1 MKRKRLNK
9 LFKEL
14 GIKCDGFMEDYDASK
29 KVIGESIEFLRQK
42 EIHPMAATICLLMWS
57 RYMIRYLHKN
67 KLESI
72 DLDGMFYVL
81 MSMEDEN

>member
-14 GIKCDGFMEDYDASK
+14 GIKREDYDTSK